1 MRLKKDP
8 VLYKEA
14 TKKILAQIDAM
25 RLEPEKRDR
34 AIHLVQ
40 LFRESFTNS
49 EIKRATFLAN
59 SKDNIWD
66 LGYDSAGFCR
76 VSSISFMVAMDWH
89 DWQLM
94 AVDKDRGE
102 WYYSHHY
109 LRHKPSGK
117 ILDLTYD
124 QFLQPVPYKAG
135 HSVDMGAFLKDET
148 SVFANSIGLDLKK
161 LLIETKGK

>member
-49 EIKRATFLAN
+49 EIEKF
-59 SKDNIWD
+59 
-66 LGYDSAGFCR
+66 
-76 VSSISFMVAMDWH
+76 
-89 DWQLM
+89 
-94 AVDKDRGE
+94 
-102 WYYSHHY
+102 
-109 LRHKPSGK
+109 
-117 ILDLTYD
+117 
-124 QFLQPVPYKAG
+124 
-135 HSVDMGAFLKDET
+135 
-148 SVFANSIGLDLKK
+148 
-161 LLIETKGK
+161 